1 MIKNHITQKT
11 ILALTA
17 TILAAGSAQ
26 AYELNLGTNL
36 PPVDL
41 HGFISQGFLDSTKF
55 NYLADNTKN
64 GSFKFSEAAINAS
77 INPFPRTHIAA
88 QGFLFDVGNV
98 GEYYPALDYASIDYT
113 FCDQIG
119 VRAGRIRRQ
128 EGIYNSIQDIDLART
143 SVLLPQGMYD
153 SRWRDFSGSI
163 DGGSL
168 FGNVDFHKG
177 GNLSYEAYGG
187 MANLAENGGIA
198 RLLQDSL
205 RNPPTQYKDVN
216 GFPEF
221 GLQLWYNTP
230 VDGLRFGY
238 AFLDALDFSYDYNV
252 NVPPMFGGGAYH
264 SVINAVEH
272 HLSAEYLYKAWTFQA
287 EYKYA
292 SYFSHSEVNGVRGP
306 LSSMSLDTW
315 YASAA
320 YRFNKWFEV
329 GTYYTED
336 YANTGDRSGS
346 TLTTH
351 SDGYQRD
358 AALSL
363 RVDPTSWWVFKVE
376 GHYIRGTALLDDN
389 TSNPSRDGGGWFMLA
404 VKSTFSF

>member
-1 MIKNHITQKT
+1 MSHSKLTHKT

-17 TILAAGSAQ
+17 SILAAGSGQ
-26 AYELNLGTNL
+26 AYELNLGTNM
-36 PPVDL
+36 PPIDF
-41 HGFISQGFLDSTKF
+41 HGFISQGFLASTKYD
-55 NYLADNTKN
+55 YLANNTKD

-98 GEYYPALDYASIDYT
+98 GEYFPALDYASIDYT
-113 FCDQIG
+113 FCDEFG
-119 VRAGRIRRQ
+119 VRAGQIRRP

-163 DGGSL
+163 DGGSV
-168 FGNVDFHKG
+168 FGNVDLHKVG
-177 GNLSYEAYGG
+177 GLGYEAYGG
-187 MANLAENGGIA
+187 MVHLADDGGIA

-205 RNPPTQYKDVN
+205 RNPPTHYKHVN

-238 AFLDALDFSYDYNV
+238 AFVDALDFSYDYDV
-252 NVPPMFGGGAYH
+252 NIPPFISLSYH
-264 SVINAVEH
+264 STINAVEH

-292 SYFSHSEVNGVRGP
+292 TYYSHDQINGARQSITI
-306 LSSMSLDTW
+306 SSTDTW
-315 YASAA
+315 YVSAA
-320 YRFNKWFEV
+320 YRFNKWLEA
-329 GTYYTED
+329 GAYYTED
-336 YANTGDRSGS
+336 YANVGDRNGS
-346 TLTTH
+346 TLATH
-351 SDGYQRD
+351 SDGYQKD

-376 GHYIRGTALLDDN
+376 GHYIRGTALLYD
-389 TSNPSRDGGGWFMLA
+389 TASNPSRGGDGWFMLA
-404 VKSTFSF
+404 VKTTFSF